1 MGLHLGQDP
10 EIGLG
15 QMACHG
21 AGRNGGTASGAN
33 ALIQPDNV
41 TVLPGFQVVMGN
53 DYIGGLDKSKLHV
66 LIGFLAQVAIM
77 ELTGRT
83 GDPESGSGI
92 GGEISRSSRAWC
104 GGIQTEGSVWLCWK
118 MARPCASILSVLL
131 TLPPIITFALAACA
145 RRGRQPADSI
155 SSAIQYQLP
164 TVSRAAGAPG
174 GNWEQKFRMAPRSW
188 GILPL
193 ESVFPSESRT
203 SNWE

>member
-10 EIGLG
+10 ESGLG

-21 AGRNGGTASGAN
+21 AGSNGGTASGAN

-53 DYIGGLDKSKLHV
+53 DHIGGLDKSKLHV

-92 GGEISRSSRAWC
+92 GGESRVRHELGAGGSRRKGVC
-104 GGIQTEGSVWLCWK
+104 GCVGRWPGRV
-118 MARPCASILSVLL
+118 
-131 TLPPIITFALAACA
+131 
-145 RRGRQPADSI
+145 RRSYR
-155 SSAIQYQLP
+155 
-164 TVSRAAGAPG
+164 
-174 GNWEQKFRMAPRSW
+174 FC
-188 GILPL
+188 
-193 ESVFPSESRT
+193 
-203 SNWE
+203 